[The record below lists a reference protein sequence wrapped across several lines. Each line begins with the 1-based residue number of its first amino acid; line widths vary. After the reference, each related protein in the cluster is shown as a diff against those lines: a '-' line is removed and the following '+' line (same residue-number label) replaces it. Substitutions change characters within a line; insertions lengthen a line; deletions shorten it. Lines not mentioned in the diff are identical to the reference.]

1 MKKQIKESTEKHQ
14 DEASLECLL
23 AEIALH
29 IHQSLNL
36 EEVLKTAVVKVRQV
50 LACDRALI
58 YRIQQGESGVVVAES
73 VNSTC
78 DSLWGKLLP
87 HAYWIKSS
95 TQPDTNYCLQ
105 YLADIDA
112 ASLPCDYVGRL
123 AQWQVKAQL
132 LVPIEQKG
140 QLWGWLILHQ
150 CSTPRQWQLSE
161 IDGLKIF
168 TAQLAIAMQHATRI
182 EQLQAELTLAQK
194 AIVALQ
200 KANHELEIQVN
211 NGAAEFQ
218 RTQEQ
223 LQQEIDSHHQTQD
236 LLQQSKDQLQAV
248 LNAVPGCVSWIS
260 SDLHYLGVNS
270 GLSALFNLSSENF
283 VGQKVGFL
291 KSHYE
296 FAEFVRQFFACTN
309 QKQEVSVAI
318 NRDDNGSPRT
328 YLIAAQK
335 YHQNQAAVFVGIDVS
350 NHRFAEEALLR
361 SAGTNRA
368 LLNAIPDLM
377 FRINRDGTFVNY
389 KAPKESD
396 LFIPPSEFLGKK
408 IDEVMPKDT
417 VPAALNCVEQALQ
430 TGELQVFE
438 YQFPRQGSI
447 SYWEARFAVSG
458 EDEVMA
464 IVRNITE
471 RKQAEE
477 ALKEAKERLEL
488 VIRACNDGF
497 WDWNF
502 LTGDIYF
509 SPRCKEMIGYS
520 DDELSNNLSSWE
532 KVLLEE
538 DRIAALKL
546 VEDYN
551 CGRVPRF
558 LATQRFRHKNGS
570 TVYILSRAIHL
581 KDADGQVVRMVGTH
595 TDITELVKAQ
605 DALQESEE
613 RFRQLAEN
621 IREVFWMTDLDKKQM
636 VYVSP
641 AYEEIWGRSCESLY
655 QNPQSFVDSIH
666 PDDRDRVR
674 VAFEKQIRGEY
685 DEEYRVI
692 QLTGQ
697 ERWIR
702 DRAFPIR
709 NAQGQVYRIVGIAE
723 DITEDKRVQQEILN
737 ALQKE
742 KELSELKSR
751 FVSMTSH
758 EFRTPLTTILG
769 SAELLKY
776 YSHNWSEEKKLLHFD
791 RIHATVRH
799 LTHMLDDM
807 LLIGQAESGRLEFNP
822 APLDVVELCRRIVE
836 EFRISDRNQHT
847 IVFIDQGQSTIAGM
861 DEKLLRHVLGNLLS
875 NAIKYS
881 PLGTTVHFELIL
893 RDGRAIFEIQDQ
905 GIGIPQEDQENLFEP
920 FHRAKNVGKI
930 SGTGLGLAIVKRT
943 VDLQGGAITVNSEV
957 GIGTTFRV
965 TIPLH

>member
-1 MKKQIKESTEKHQ
+1 LPHTYW
-14 DEASLECLL
+14 
-23 AEIALH
+23 
-29 IHQSLNL
+29 
-36 EEVLKTAVVKVRQV
+36 VT
-50 LACDRALI
+50 
-58 YRIQQGESGVVVAES
+58 
-73 VNSTC
+73 NSTKP
-78 DSLWGKLLP
+78 DS
-87 HAYWIKSS
+87 
-95 TQPDTNYCLQ
+95 NYCPQ
-105 YLADIDA
+105 AITDIDT
-112 ASLPCDYVGRL
+112 ASLPCDCVGRL
-123 AQWQVKAQL
+123 AQWQINAQL
-132 LVPIEQKG
+132 LVPIHQKG

-150 CSTPRQWQLSE
+150 CSTPRQWQPSE
-161 IDGLKIF
+161 IDGLTMF
-168 TAQLAIAMQHATRI
+168 TAQLAIAMQHATKV
-182 EQLQAELTLAQK
+182 EQLQAELTLAQQ
-194 AIVALQ
+194 ATVALQ
-200 KANHELEIQVN
+200 KANHQLANQVN
-211 NGAAEFQ
+211 EYAVELK
-218 RTQEQ
+218 RTHEQ
-223 LQQEIDSHHQTQD
+223 LQQEIAAHQQTERV
-236 LLQQSKDQLQAV
+236 LQQSHDQLQAL

-260 SDLHYLGVNS
+260 SDLRYLGVNS
-270 GLSALFNLSSENF
+270 GLATLFNLSPENF
-283 VGQKVGFL
+283 VGQKIGFL

-296 FAEFVRQFFACTN
+296 FAEFVRQFFANTN
-309 QKQEVSVAI
+309 EKQQASVEI
-318 NRDDNGSPRT
+318 SRDDNGSSKT

-335 YHQNQAAVFVGIDVS
+335 YHQNQSAVFVGIDVS
-350 NHRFAEEALLR
+350 NHRTAEEALLR
-361 SAGTNRA
+361 SAATNRA

-408 IDEVMPKDT
+408 INEVMPKEA
-417 VPAALNCVEQALQ
+417 VPTALHCVEQALK

-438 YQFPRQGSI
+438 YQFSRHGSI
-447 SYWEARFAVSG
+447 SHWEARFAVSDH
-458 EDEVMA
+458 DEVMA

-477 ALKEAKERLEL
+477 ELKEAKERLEL

-509 SPRCKEMIGYS
+509 SPRWKEMIGYS
-520 DDELSNNLSSWE
+520 DDEFPNNLASWE
-532 KVLLEE
+532 KAIVEE

-551 CGRVPRF
+551 TGRVSRF

-570 TVYILSRAIHL
+570 IVYILSRAIHL
-581 KDADGQVVRMVGTH
+581 KDGTGQVVRMVGAH

-613 RFRQLAEN
+613 RFRQMAEN

-655 QNPQSFVDSIH
+655 QNPESFVDSIH
-666 PDDRDRVR
+666 PDDRTRVMA
-674 VAFEKQIRGEY
+674 AFEKQIRGEY
-685 DEEYRVI
+685 DEEYRVV
-692 QLTGQ
+692 QRSGQ

-723 DITEDKRVQQEILN
+723 DITEEKRVQQEMLN
-737 ALQKE
+737 ALHKE

-769 SAELLKY
+769 SAELLKH
-776 YSHNWSEEKKLLHFD
+776 YSHNWTEEKKLLHFD

-807 LLIGQAESGRLEFNP
+807 LLIGKTESGRLEFNP
-822 APLDVVELCRRIVE
+822 TPMDVVEFCHRLVE
-836 EFRISDRNQHT
+836 EFRVSDRNQHK
-847 IVFIDQGQSTIAGM
+847 IILINQGQSAIAGM

-875 NAIKYS
+875 NALKYS
-881 PLGTTVHFELIL
+881 PIGTTVRFELML
-893 RDGRAIFEIQDQ
+893 RGGRAIFQIQDQ
-905 GIGIPQEDQENLFEP
+905 GIGIPPEDQESLFEP
-920 FHRAKNVGKI
+920 FHRARNVGKI

-943 VDLQGGAITVNSEV
+943 VDLQGGVITVSSEV

-965 TIPLH
+965 SIPLH

>member
-1 MKKQIKESTEKHQ
+1 MEKQIKECTRKLQHG
-14 DEASLECLL
+14 ANLECLL
-23 AEIALH
+23 AEIALRL
-29 IHQSLNL
+29 HQSLNL
-36 EEVLKTAVVKVRQV
+36 EEILQSAVVEVRQ
-50 LACDRALI
+50 LFACDRVLI
-58 YRIQQGESGVVVAES
+58 YHIQPRDSGVVVAES
-73 VNSTC
+73 VGCAWNSV
-78 DSLWGKLLP
+78 WGKLLP
-87 HAYWIKSS
+87 HAYWVASLAE
-95 TQPDTNYCLQ
+95 PDTNYCLHAI
-105 YLADIDA
+105 ADIDTA
-112 ASLPCDYVGRL
+112 DLPCDYVGRL

-140 QLWGWLILHQ
+140 HLWGWLILHQ
-150 CSTPRQWQLSE
+150 CSASHQWQPSE
-161 IDGLKIF
+161 INELKIF
-168 TAQLAIAMQHATRI
+168 TAQLAIAIQHSMKVER
-182 EQLQAELTLAQK
+182 LQAELTLTQQTTIAMQ
-194 AIVALQ
+194 Q
-200 KANHELEIQVN
+200 ANHELEMQVKDY
-211 NGAAEFQ
+211 AAQ
-218 RTQEQ
+218 LKHTQEQ
-223 LQQEIDSHHQTQD
+223 LQQEIAGHHQTEKA
-236 LLQQSKDQLQAV
+236 LQQTKNQLQAI
-248 LNAVPGCVSWIS
+248 LKAVPGCISWIS
-260 SDLHYLGVNS
+260 SDLHYLNVNS
-270 GLSALFNLSSENF
+270 DLATLSNLSPENF
-283 VGQKVGFL
+283 VGQKIGFL

-296 FAEFVRQFFACTN
+296 FAEFVRQFFAST
-309 QKQEVSVAI
+309 EEGGEAFVEI
-318 NRDDNGSPRT
+318 NLDDNGSPRT
-328 YLIAAQK
+328 YLITAQK
-335 YHQNQAAVFVGIDVS
+335 YDQNQAAVFVGIDVS

-361 SAGTNRA
+361 SAATNRA

-377 FRINRDGTFVNY
+377 FRIDRDGTFVNY

-396 LFIPPSEFLGKK
+396 LFIPPNEFLGKK
-408 IDEVMPKDT
+408 INEVMPKEA
-417 VPAALNCVEQALQ
+417 VPTALQCVEQALK
-430 TGELQVFE
+430 TGEVQVFE
-438 YQFPRQGSI
+438 YQFPRHGST
-447 SYWEARFAVSG
+447 SHWEARFAVSG
-458 EDEVMA
+458 DNEVMA

-477 ALKEAKERLEL
+477 ELKQAKERLEW

-509 SPRCKEMIGYS
+509 SPRWKEMIGYS
-520 DDELSNNLSSWE
+520 DDELPNGLASWE
-532 KVLLEE
+532 KVIFEE

-546 VEDYN
+546 IEDYN
-551 CGRVPRF
+551 SGRVPRF

-581 KDADGQVVRMVGTH
+581 KDGNGEVVRIVGAH

-621 IREVFWMTDLDKKQM
+621 IREVFWITDLHKKQM

-641 AYEEIWGRSCESLY
+641 AYEEIWGRSRESLY

-666 PDDRDRVR
+666 PDDRDRVMA
-674 VAFEKQIRGEY
+674 AFEKQIRGQY
-685 DEEYRVI
+685 DEEYRVV

-791 RIHATVRH
+791 RIHATVRR
-799 LTHMLDDM
+799 LTYMLDDM
-807 LLIGQAESGRLEFNP
+807 LLIGKAESGRLEFNP
-822 APLDVVELCRRIVE
+822 APLDVVEFCRRLVE
-836 EFRISDRNQHT
+836 EFRVSDRSQHS
-847 IVFIDQGQSTIAGM
+847 IVFINQGQCTIAGM
-861 DEKLLRHVLGNLLS
+861 DEKLLRHVLCNLLS

-881 PLGTTVHFELIL
+881 PLGTTVHFKLVL
-893 RDGRAIFEIQDQ
+893 QDGRAIFQIQDR

-957 GIGTTFRV
+957 GIGTTFTV